1 MSGLIRIYEMMF
13 TEDFV
18 GIATD
23 ALKSQE
29 RVYLVYGSRKC
40 RSVYQQTRIAHAGF
54 CQDEKMAEGVK

>member
-29 RVYLVYGSRKC
+29 RVYLVYGSRNVEVFIS
-40 RSVYQQTRIAHAGF
+40 RHV
-54 CQDEKMAEGVK
+54 